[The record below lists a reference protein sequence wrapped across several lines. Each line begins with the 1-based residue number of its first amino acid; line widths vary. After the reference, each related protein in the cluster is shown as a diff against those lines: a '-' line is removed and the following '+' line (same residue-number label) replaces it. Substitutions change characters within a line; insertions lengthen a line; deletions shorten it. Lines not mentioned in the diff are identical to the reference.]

1 MRIVGTA
8 ALSTLVGLLA
18 TIGPC
23 HSQSITIGPGGVQ
36 IDPGIRVLPA
46 PEPQYIE
53 PAPQPRYGDRIGRR
67 AAVEIAQEQGMVEVV
82 SVDGDEDE
90 YRIRGEDA
98 GGSRMRIVIDAR
110 TGDVI
115 ETVVRRE

>member
-1 MRIVGTA
+1 
-8 ALSTLVGLLA
+8 
-18 TIGPC
+18 
-23 HSQSITIGPGGVQ
+23 
-36 IDPGIRVLPA
+36 
-46 PEPQYIE
+46 
-53 PAPQPRYGDRIGRR
+53 
-67 AAVEIAQEQGMVEVV
+67 MVEVM